1 MGDRLKAMLRQQLE
15 KLLDACDQVFY
26 DSTIHNFVFYF
37 GVNYYA
43 QQCERGFDLLVSNDG
58 VNFDAITR
66 DGFGD
71 GANHGLRTI
80 CSTDQGVFLGT
91 ANPYYGTQLW
101 RLYSERDQKICKG
114 RRTAPAAHLRI

>member
-1 MGDRLKAMLRQQLE
+1 M
-15 KLLDACDQVFY
+15 
-26 DSTIHNFVFYF
+26 
-37 GVNYYA
+37 
-43 QQCERGFDLLVSNDG
+43 
-58 VNFDAITR
+58 NFDAITW